1 MDLGARIIQAVE
13 QPLREKGYDLVNVRV
28 RNVSSGKRGSVLV
41 AEVDIERLDNRP
53 TSIEDCAAA
62 SRLISVIMD
71 VEDFIK
77 SKYNLEVSS
86 PGEFRLLR
94 KIEDYERF
102 QGRSIRLE
110 WVESEGVV
118 AKEEVTIVGVVHE
131 SDCDYIDICRES
143 GNIRVSLDCVRKAT
157 IKRDYVV
164 KD

>member
-1 MDLGARIIQAVE
+1 MDLSSRIIKAIE
-13 QPLREKGYDLVNVRV
+13 SPLREKGYDLVNVKL
-28 RNVSSGKRGSVLV
+28 RNVSHGKRGSMLTIEIDV
-41 AEVDIERLDNRP
+41 ERLDNRP
-53 TSIEDCAAA
+53 TAIEDCVIA
-62 SRLISVIMD
+62 SRLVSVIMD

-102 QGRSIRLE
+102 QGRSIQLE
-110 WVESEGVV
+110 WMNDDIVT
-118 AKEEVTIVGVVHE
+118 KEEVTIAGVLH
-131 SDCDYIDICRES
+131 DLDGDYINVASKS
-143 GNIRVSLDCVRKAT
+143 GNVQVALDCVKKAV